1 MKEIQYKVI
10 TSISN
15 PMCFGHV
22 ALTTFT
28 EAVQNL
34 KLAYMTAYFKAD
46 LRKKHQ
52 KAQQLGMTLK
62 KYMEYS
68 YVYS

>member
-10 TSISN
+10 SSISN

-22 ALTTFT
+22 ALTT
-28 EAVQNL
+28 EAVQSL
-34 KLAYMTAYFKAD
+34 ILAYMTAYFKAD
-46 LRKKHQ
+46 LHKKDH
-52 KAQQLGMTLK
+52 KAQQLGMTPK
-62 KYMEYS
+62 KYIEYS